1 MSTPY
6 ELDIAMQPEAVL
18 AQINNPLPE
27 ALRQLKLSD
36 YDRIVLTGMGSSDYA
51 LIPVERALIAAGL
64 PVWRVDAGRL
74 LDMPELV
81 SRQHAAV
88 GNISVGYEW

>member
-36 YDRIVLTGMGSSDYA
+36 YDRIVLTGMA
-51 LIPVERALIAAGL
+51 LDWPLYFHTLFIT
-64 PVWRVDAGRL
+64 
-74 LDMPELV
+74 
-81 SRQHAAV
+81 
-88 GNISVGYEW
+88 

>member
-51 LIPVERALIAAGL
+51 LIP
-64 PVWRVDAGRL
+64 
-74 LDMPELV
+74 
-81 SRQHAAV
+81 
-88 GNISVGYEW
+88 